1 MRKKLLAA
9 LLALALLCAPALA
22 EEERIAE
29 LEARVA
35 ELEAENAELRE
46 LLSQEESARLLA
58 ARFDGGVITVS
69 EAKAE
74 YDYLAYYYE
83 QLGMDPDDHEGT
95 IKNEVLSNLTEDA
108 ILIQKAQELGVYEP
122 SAEEAAEIDARA
134 QASLDEMVDYYLA
147 YQADPNKTDEEN
159 RAAVLEFLAGEGTTL
174 ESITESLTS
183 QGWRDRLFAAVTA
196 DVQITD
202 EDLRAYYDQAIA
214 NAEMA
219 YTADPQSYESDR
231 LGGAAVFWNPQGY
244 RRVKRILIPFSDEN
258 AARMRELTAQLEL
271 GGDEATI
278 AAALSEMEA
287 IYRSLDDT
295 VAEVQGRIDAGEDF
309 NALIDAY
316 GADPYLVEG
325 GVGREDGYYVGVGS
339 QLLDPDFVSA
349 AMALAAPGDTSEP
362 IESAEGVYILRYE
375 GDVTPG
381 PIPFETFLA
390 DAEMRAIAE
399 EELLSDDYNA
409 TVESWLEEANIVFY
423 PENF

>member
-1 MRKKLLAA
+1 MRKKLLAM

-83 QLGMDPDDHEGT
+83 QLGMDPDDHEDT

-122 SAEEAAEIDARA
+122 SAEEAAQIDARA

-258 AARMRELTAQLEL
+258 AARMRELTVQLEL

-316 GADPYLVEG
+316 GADPYLAEG

-381 PIPFETFLA
+381 PIPFETFFA
-390 DAEMRAIAE
+390 DTEMRTIAE

>member
-83 QLGMDPDDHEGT
+83 QLGMDPDDHEDT

-122 SAEEAAEIDARA
+122 SAEEAAQIDARA
-134 QASLDEMVDYYLA
+134 QASLDEMVDYYLS

-202 EDLRAYYDQAIA
+202 EDLRAYYDQAVA

-258 AARMRELTAQLEL
+258 AARMRELTAQMEL

-316 GADPYLVEG
+316 GADPYLAES

-390 DAEMRAIAE
+390 DTEMRAIAE
-399 EELLSDDYNA
+399 EELRADDYNA

>member
-1 MRKKLLAA
+1 MRKKLLAM

-83 QLGMDPDDHEGT
+83 QLGMDPDDHEDT

-202 EDLRAYYDQAIA
+202 EDLRAYYDQAVA

-231 LGGAAVFWNPQGY
+231 LGGAAVFWDPQGY

-287 IYRSLDDT
+287 IYRSLDAT
-295 VAEVQGRIDAGEDF
+295 VAEVQGRIEAGEDF
-309 NALIDAY
+309 DALIDAY
-316 GADPYLVEG
+316 GADPYLAEG

-375 GDVTPG
+375 GDVTSG
-381 PIPFETFLA
+381 PISLETFLA

>member
-83 QLGMDPDDHEGT
+83 QLGMDPDDHEDT

-122 SAEEAAEIDARA
+122 SAEEAAQIDARA
-134 QASLDEMVDYYLA
+134 QASLDEMVDYYLS

-202 EDLRAYYDQAIA
+202 EDLRAYYDQAVA

-316 GADPYLVEG
+316 GADPYLAEG

-381 PIPFETFLA
+381 PISFETFLA

>member
-1 MRKKLLAA
+1 MLKKWIAGAMA
-9 LLALALLCAPALA
+9 LLMLAAPALGESDEVA
-22 EEERIAE
+22 R
-29 LEARVA
+29 LQARVE
-35 ELEAENAELRE
+35 ELEAENAELRQ
-46 LLSQEESARLLA
+46 LLSQEESGRLLA
-58 ARFDGGVITVS
+58 ARFNGGVVTVS

-74 YDYLAYYYE
+74 YDYQAYYYE
-83 QLGMDPDDHEGT
+83 QLGMDPDDHEDT

-108 ILIQKAQELGVYEP
+108 ILTLKAQELGVYAP
-122 SAEEAAEIDARA
+122 SAEEEAEIRQRA
-134 QASLDEMVDYYLA
+134 QASLDEMVEYYLA
-147 YQADPNKTDEEN
+147 YQSDPDKSDEEN

-390 DAEMRAIAE
+390 DTEMRAIAE

>member
-1 MRKKLLAA
+1 MLKKLLAA
-9 LLALALLCAPALA
+9 LLALSLLCSAALA
-22 EEERIAE
+22 EEDQIAA
-29 LEARVA
+29 LEARIA

-69 EAKAE
+69 EARAE

-83 QLGMDPDDHEGT
+83 QLGMDPDDHEDT
-95 IKNEVLSNLTEDA
+95 IKNEVLNNLTEDA
-108 ILIQKAQELGVYEP
+108 ILALKAQELGVYAP
-122 SAEEAAEIDARA
+122 SAEEEAEIRTRA

-147 YQADPNKTDEEN
+147 YQADPAKSDEEN

-174 ESITESLTS
+174 ESLIESMTS

-202 EDLRAYYDQAIA
+202 EDLRAYYDQAVA

-316 GADPYLVEG
+316 GADPYLAEG

-362 IESAEGVYILRYE
+362 IESAEGVYILRFE

-381 PIPFETFLA
+381 PISLETFLA

>member
-83 QLGMDPDDHEGT
+83 QLGMDPDDHEDT

-174 ESITESLTS
+174 ESLIESMTA
-183 QGWRDRLFAAVTA
+183 QGWRDRLFEAVTGEMT
-196 DVQITD
+196 ISED
-202 EDLRAYYDQAIA
+202 ELRAYYDEACA
-214 NAEMA
+214 SAEMT
-219 YTADPQSYESDR
+219 YTADPQSYENDR
-231 LGGAAVFWNPQGY
+231 LSGVSVFWNPQGY
-244 RRVKRILIPFSDEN
+244 RRVKRVLIPFSAEN
-258 AARMRELTAQLEL
+258 AARMQELTAQIS
-271 GGDEATI
+271 GGDEAAISAAVAEMDAIYASLDATVQEVQSRI
-278 AAALSEMEA
+278 AAGEA
-287 IYRSLDDT
+287 FD
-295 VAEVQGRIDAGEDF
+295 
-309 NALIDAY
+309 ALIDAY
-316 GADPYLVEG
+316 GADPYLAEG
-325 GVGREDGYYVGVGS
+325 GAGREEGYYVSVGS
-339 QLLDPDFVSA
+339 QLLDPDFVAA
-349 AMALAAPGDTSEP
+349 AMALSAPGDVSEP
-362 IESAEGVYILRYE
+362 IECADGIYLLRYE

-381 PIPFETFLA
+381 PVSFETFLE
-390 DAEMRAIAE
+390 DAEMRASVEDNLRANY
-399 EELLSDDYNA
+399 YNE
-409 TVESWLEEANIVFY
+409 TVERWLDEAEIVLY

>member
-1 MRKKLLAA
+1 MRKKLLAM

-83 QLGMDPDDHEGT
+83 QLGMDPDDHEDT

-174 ESITESLTS
+174 ESLIESMTA
-183 QGWRDRLFAAVTA
+183 QGWRDRLFEAVTGEMT
-196 DVQITD
+196 ISED
-202 EDLRAYYDQAIA
+202 ELRAYYDEACA
-214 NAEMA
+214 SAEMT
-219 YTADPQSYESDR
+219 YTADPQSYENDR
-231 LGGAAVFWNPQGY
+231 LSGVSVFWNPQGY
-244 RRVKRILIPFSDEN
+244 RRVKRVLIPFSAEN
-258 AARMRELTAQLEL
+258 AARMQELTAQIS
-271 GGDEATI
+271 GGDEAAI
-278 AAALSEMEA
+278 SAAVAEMDA
-287 IYRSLDDT
+287 IYASLDAT
-295 VAEVQGRIDAGEDF
+295 VQEVQSRIAAGEDF
-309 NALIDAY
+309 DALIDAY
-316 GADPYLVEG
+316 GADPYLAEG
-325 GVGREDGYYVGVGS
+325 GAGREEGYYVSVGS
-339 QLLDPDFVSA
+339 QLLDPDFVAA
-349 AMALAAPGDTSEP
+349 AMALSAPGDVSEP
-362 IESAEGVYILRYE
+362 IECADGIYLLRYE

-381 PIPFETFLA
+381 PVSFETFLE
-390 DAEMRAIAE
+390 DAEMRASVEDNLRANY
-399 EELLSDDYNA
+399 YNE
-409 TVESWLEEANIVFY
+409 TVERWLDEAEIVLY

>member
-83 QLGMDPDDHEGT
+83 QLGMDPDDHEDT

-122 SAEEAAEIDARA
+122 SAEEAAQIDARA
-134 QASLDEMVDYYLA
+134 QASLDEMVDYYLS

-202 EDLRAYYDQAIA
+202 EDLRAYYDQAVA

-231 LGGAAVFWNPQGY
+231 LGGAAVFWDPQGY

>member
-1 MRKKLLAA
+1 MRKKLLAM

-83 QLGMDPDDHEGT
+83 QLGMDPDDHEDT

-122 SAEEAAEIDARA
+122 SAEEAAQIDARA
-134 QASLDEMVDYYLA
+134 QASLDEMVDYYLS

-244 RRVKRILIPFSDEN
+244 RRVKRVLIPFSDEN
-258 AARMRELTAQLEL
+258 AARMRELTAQMEL

-316 GADPYLVEG
+316 GADPYLAES

-381 PIPFETFLA
+381 PISFETFLA